1 MVNENSFETGRIS
14 VMEGSRQVLVKVM
27 LFQLRERVHPQDGA
41 MPNFFYESKSSLLV
55 LSIGVSF
62 VLKFFWKFD
71 KNFKNSISGPIY
83 MADPVYSK
91 NQ

>member
-1 MVNENSFETGRIS
+1 M
-14 VMEGSRQVLVKVM
+14 
-27 LFQLRERVHPQDGA
+27 
-41 MPNFFYESKSSLLV
+41 

-83 MADPVYSK
+83 MADPVDFLRIKVHASGFRIYIVK
-91 NQ
+91 NPRIKGMEYTS